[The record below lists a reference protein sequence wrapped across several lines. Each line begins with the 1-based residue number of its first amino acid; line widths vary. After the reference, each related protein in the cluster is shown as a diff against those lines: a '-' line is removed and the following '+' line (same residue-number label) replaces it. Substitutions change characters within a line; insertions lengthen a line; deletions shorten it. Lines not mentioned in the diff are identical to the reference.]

1 MNFVSIVI
9 EKQKRE
15 VVLFA
20 GNIIFMTY
28 DYDLFV
34 IGAGS
39 GGLAASKRAASYG
52 AKVAIAENDLVGGTC
67 VIRGCIPKKLMVYG
81 SHFPAL
87 FHDAAGYGWKVGEA
101 ELDWEHFITSI
112 DKEVRRLSQLH
123 IGFLERAGV
132 SLIPARASLVD
143 PHTVEVDGRKVTAEK
158 ILIAV
163 GGRPVKPDLPGMEY
177 GITSNEIFHLKQQ
190 PKHIVIIGAGYIG
203 TEFACIMRGLG
214 SEVTQI
220 TRGDQILKGFDDD
233 IRSGIEEGMTNHGIR
248 LIKKNVI
255 ETVEKVPEGIKL
267 TLSQADQEPIIADVF
282 LVATGRMPNVEGLG
296 LENAGVDLVEGNI
309 EGPGYSNMMAIA
321 VNEFSQT
328 SQPNIFAVG
337 DVTDR
342 INLTPVAIGEGRAF
356 ADSEFGDNRRLFS
369 HDTVPTAI
377 FSNPEAATVGLT
389 EAEAQQKYGD
399 AVKVY
404 RTRFRPLFHS
414 LTGAQEKT
422 MMKLVVDG
430 NTDKVVG
437 AHMVGEHAGEI
448 IQGVAIAV
456 KMGATKKDFDATV
469 GIHPSSAEEFVTM
482 R

>member
-1 MNFVSIVI
+1 
-9 EKQKRE
+9 
-15 VVLFA
+15 
-20 GNIIFMTY
+20 MTF

-52 AKVAIAENDLVGGTC
+52 AKVAIAEYDLVGGTC
-67 VIRGCIPKKLMVYG
+67 VIRGCVPKKLMVYG
-81 SHFPAL
+81 SHFPEL
-87 FHDAAGYGWKVGEA
+87 FSDASGYGWKVGNA
-101 ELDWEHFITSI
+101 EFDWEYFITSI

-123 IGFLERAGV
+123 INFLEKAGV
-132 SLIPARASLVD
+132 ELFSGRATLVD
-143 PHTVEVDGRKVTAEK
+143 PHTVEVDGRKVTADK

-163 GGRPVKPDLPGMEY
+163 GGRPVKPDLPGMEH
-177 GITSNEIFHLKQQ
+177 GITSNEIFHLKEQ

-214 SEVTQI
+214 SQVTQI
-220 TRGDQILKGFDDD
+220 TRGEKILKGFDEDV
-233 IRSGIEEGMTNHGIR
+233 RTEIEEGMTNHGIR
-248 LIKKNVI
+248 LIQNNVVKAI
-255 ETVEKVPEGIKL
+255 ERVPEGLKL
-267 TLSQADQEPIIADVF
+267 TLSGDDQEPVIADVF
-282 LVATGRMPNVEGLG
+282 LVATGRTPNIDGLG
-296 LENAGVDLVEGNI
+296 LENAGVDVVASSV
-309 EGPGYSNMMAIA
+309 EGPGYATTNAIA
-321 VNEFSQT
+321 VNEYSQT

-356 ADSEFGDNRRLFS
+356 ADSEFGNNRREFS
-369 HDTVPTAI
+369 HETVPTAI
-377 FSNPEAATVGLT
+377 FSSPEAATVGWT
-389 EAEAQQKYGD
+389 EAEAREKLGD
-399 AVKVY
+399 TVKIF
-404 RTRFRPLFHS
+404 RTRFRPMYHS
-414 LTGAQEKT
+414 LTGKQEKT

-430 NTDKVVG
+430 NTDKVLG
-437 AHMVGEHAGEI
+437 AHMVGESAAEI

>member
-1 MNFVSIVI
+1 
-9 EKQKRE
+9 
-15 VVLFA
+15 
-20 GNIIFMTY
+20 MTF

-67 VIRGCIPKKLMVYG
+67 VIRGCVPKKFMVYA

-87 FHDAAGYGWKVGEA
+87 FSDAAGYGWKVGNA

-123 IGFLERAGV
+123 ISFLEKAGV
-132 SLIPARASLVD
+132 ELISGRAALVD
-143 PHTVEVDGRKVTAEK
+143 PHTIEVDGRKVTADK

-163 GGRPVKPDLPGMEY
+163 GGRPIKPDLLGMEY
-177 GITSNEIFHLKQQ
+177 GITSNEIFHLKEQ
-190 PKHIVIIGAGYIG
+190 PKHIVILGAGYIG

-220 TRGDQILKGFDDD
+220 TRGEKILKGFDED
-233 IRSGIEEGMTNHGIR
+233 IRTEIEEGMTNHEIR
-248 LIKKNVI
+248 LIKNNVVKTI
-255 ETVEKVPEGIKL
+255 ERVSEGFKL
-267 TLSQADQEPIIADVF
+267 TLSGEDQEPVIADVF
-282 LVATGRMPNVEGLG
+282 LVATGRTPNVDGLG
-296 LENAGVDLVEGNI
+296 LENAGIDVVDSSI
-309 EGPGYSNMMAIA
+309 EGPGYSTTNAIA
-321 VNEFSQT
+321 VNEYSQT
-328 SQPNIFAVG
+328 SQSNIFAVG

-356 ADSEFGDNRRLFS
+356 ADSEFGNNRREFS
-369 HDTVPTAI
+369 HETVPTAI
-377 FSNPEAATVGLT
+377 FSTPEAATVGWT
-389 EAEAQQKYGD
+389 EAEAREKLGD
-399 AVKVY
+399 AVKIF
-404 RTRFRPLFHS
+404 RTRFRPMYHS
-414 LTGAQEKT
+414 LTGKQEKT
-422 MMKLVVDG
+422 MMKLVVDS
-430 NTDKVVG
+430 NTDKVLG
-437 AHMVGEHAGEI
+437 AHMVGENAGEI

-469 GIHPSSAEEFVTM
+469 GIHPSAAEEFVTM